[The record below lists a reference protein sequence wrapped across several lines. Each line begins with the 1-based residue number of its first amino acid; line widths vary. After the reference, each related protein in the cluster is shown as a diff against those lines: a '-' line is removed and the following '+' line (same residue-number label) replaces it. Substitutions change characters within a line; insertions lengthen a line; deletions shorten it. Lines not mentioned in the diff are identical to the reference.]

1 MIMAALFLR
10 SKGKTAPG
18 DLNRYQKALT
28 SQSETLLEYF
38 GDYLAEPDYA
48 VRRSDSAAG
57 RDPQTPRGTFNEEFE
72 HVSEL
77 VQFFHGAVTLAQVW
91 DMPISAANYWRV
103 VARRASGMDIDVV
116 TDQILFL
123 FIGAIKLQIQN
134 NSNKPWEL
142 VNQSISNF
150 LTYEKQPQKNLLLLS
165 MLTIIV
171 IIGFSFTFLNTHKSK
186 SRIDSNNPLDIST
199 INESGSET
207 VSSLVNLYEA
217 MKSGD
222 CQLPQAAML
231 QSGDREAFI
240 SFVNEGKVDIKTAP
254 RLKNALNYATCLY
267 PQKLMNH
274 PL

>member
-1 MIMAALFLR
+1 MSVEFLKLN
-10 SKGKTAPG
+10 S
-18 DLNRYQKALT
+18 LNRKISDMGESPSQRLIGLSKTLSEWNTSRIGKVKNGKEADLT
-28 SQSETLLEYF
+28 INNIQTLKKLIE
-38 GDYLAEPDYA
+38 
-48 VRRSDSAAG
+48 
-57 RDPQTPRGTFNEEFE
+57 NE
-72 HVSEL
+72 VKKSK
-77 VQFFHGAVTLAQVW
+77 V
-91 DMPISAANYWRV
+91 NN
-103 VARRASGMDIDVV
+103 IDVV

-134 NSNKPWEL
+134 NSDKPWKL
-142 VNQSISNF
+142 VDQSISNF

-171 IIGFSFTFLNTHKSK
+171 IIGFSFSFLNNHKNK

-231 QSGDREAFI
+231 QSGEREAFI